1 MTIKISIQKTDNKS
15 TVIATNTRVFDV
27 PIGRDR
33 EFDYDE
39 LEGVIDDRDNPYDQ
53 TIPITVEIL
62 REIVVN
68 YSKDSL
74 K

>member
-1 MTIKISIQKTDNKS
+1 MQQ
-15 TVIATNTRVFDV
+15 TRVSLMYLL
-27 PIGRDR
+27 
-33 EFDYDE
+33 EETENLNDE